1 MLKQIIVPLQGTKLT
16 PEELDLFSGPNQPF
30 GFILFAR
37 NYENPEQLNALTT
50 QLRTVTNRHNCPI
63 LIDQEGGRVQRL
75 SHPHFQKFPHA
86 SDIGSLF
93 DRDKEKGIRASW
105 LMGRLIAA
113 DLKSVGITINCAPV
127 CDLRQEG
134 AHEIIGNRSFHTDPQ
149 IVSQLA
155 NAYAE
160 GLMAGG
166 ILPIIKHLPG
176 HGRALVDSHVSLP
189 HVTADLKLLRETDFI
204 PFMDLSHMPCAMT
217 AHIVY
222 EQVDPNHPVT
232 HSQKAII
239 EIIRGELA
247 FKGILFSDAI
257 DMGALQGPF
266 HERATRILEA
276 GCDLPLYCNG
286 PHEETVKMLD
296 TLPEATSDFTK
307 KWTAVQAQLAQ
318 KKDERDDLTPS
329 YVKEFQL
336 LINQ

>member
-37 NYENPEQLNALTT
+37 NYENPEQLNALTA
-50 QLRTVTNRHNCPI
+50 QLRNITNRDDCPI

-105 LMGRLIAA
+105 LMGRLIAH

-134 AHEIIGNRSFHTDPQ
+134 AHDIIGKRSFHTDPQ

-155 NAYAE
+155 SAYAE

-166 ILPIIKHLPG
+166 VLPIIKHLPG

-189 HVTADLKLLRETDFI
+189 HVKDNLDLLRKTDFI
-204 PFMDLSHMPCAMT
+204 PFMDLCHMPCAMT

-232 HSQKAII
+232 HSQKAIT

-257 DMGALQGPF
+257 DMGALEGPF

-286 PHEETVKMLD
+286 PHEETVKMLND
-296 TLPEATSDFTK
+296 LPEATLDFAK
-307 KWTAVQAQLAQ
+307 KWDAVQKQLTQ
-318 KKDERDDLTPS
+318 KKDGMETMISS
-329 YVKEFQL
+329 YFNEFKT